1 MKVRPNI
8 YPALVFLIVFSASSF
23 GQVSTETPTFFR
35 VGERLSYNVSFE
47 KFNNVAFFETF
58 VVSRGKFG
66 GREAVELQSRIKTF
80 DFVSAAFSL
89 IDETRSVFAAPET
102 GLPIFITRSIRSGAI
117 PKESNLNF
125 LDSPTSNY
133 DLLTLVFKARE
144 AGGTG
149 TFTFSENG
157 ESYVAT
163 FASVAGEKVRTDAG
177 DFETTTAATVQ
188 STYLDGFGIKEL
200 RINFSDDEYKIP
212 VLIRFRTAKGQFVAT
227 LSGLTVDEIKKPT
240 DPIPSPSQ
248 TPFPTSTPKPQPTPQ
263 AYVDNQPLL
272 KELEFALGEK
282 LEYKITSAGQ
292 PVANVVL
299 LAKERKQSQN
309 GESLLLTATVTDTD
323 QRNRTFANGDSM
335 VARVNPDTL
344 APQAFEMKF
353 SGQLA
358 SINQSISVDSRT
370 GVITFGANTV
380 DAPIGT
386 HCLLSL
392 IYGLRSFNLKP
403 SKDLSNPVNDTR
415 VAVFWNA
422 RPYVFVLRPS
432 NPDTITLDGEK
443 VGAQMISINT
453 SNPQLDALS
462 IKVWLS
468 TDDRR
473 VPLRFTAGTFQADL
487 VSESNIFNQ

>member
-1 MKVRPNI
+1 MKVRLNI
-8 YPALVFLIVFSASSF
+8 FPAFIFLIVFSASIF
-23 GQVSTETPTFFR
+23 GQVVAETPTSFR

-89 IDETRSVFAAPET
+89 IDETRSVYASPET
-102 GLPIFITRSIRSGAI
+102 GLPIYITRSIKSGVI

-125 LDSPTSNY
+125 LDAPTSNY
-133 DLLTLVFKARE
+133 DILTLVFKARE
-144 AGGTG
+144 AGGIG
-149 TFTFSENG
+149 TFAFSENG

-163 FASVAGEKVRTDAG
+163 FASVPGEKVKTDAG
-177 DFETTTAATVQ
+177 EFETTIASNVQ

-200 RINFSDDEYKIP
+200 KINFSADEYKIP
-212 VLIRFRTAKGQFVAT
+212 VLIRFRTAKGMFVAT
-227 LSGLTVDEIKKPT
+227 LSGLRVDEVKKPT
-240 DPIPSPSQ
+240 DAIPVPSQ
-248 TPFPTSTPKPQPTPQ
+248 TPFPASTPKPQPTPQ

-272 KELEFALGEK
+272 RELEFDLGEK

-292 PVANVVL
+292 PVASFVL
-299 LAKERKQSQN
+299 QAKERKQTAN
-309 GESLLLTATVTDTD
+309 GESLLLTATVAGTD
-323 QRNRTFANGDSM
+323 QRNRTFAIGDSM
-335 VARVNPDTL
+335 IARVNPDTL
-344 APQAFEMKF
+344 APQTFEMKF

-370 GVITFGANTV
+370 GVITFGANTAE
-380 DAPIGT
+380 APVGT
-386 HCLLSL
+386 HTLLSL
-392 IYGLRSFNLKP
+392 IYALRSFNLKP
-403 SKDLSNPVNDTR
+403 SKDLSNAVNDTR

-422 RPYVFVLRPS
+422 RPYIFVLRPS
-432 NPDTITLDGEK
+432 NADTILLNGEK

-453 SNPQLDALS
+453 SNLQLDALA

-473 VPLRFTAGTFQADL
+473 VPLRFSVGTFRADL
-487 VSESNIFNQ
+487 VAESNIFNQ